1 VQSKDCFGE
10 KLKKIIPLGGKQ
22 MSKTRKILS
31 LVLALAMIVSTF
43 AVSAFAAASYE
54 SEKDIEAGKYN
65 QTWALSEPVDNG
77 GNTYTVDV
85 NLTTDY
91 ATGAIQFVLTN
102 TAAASVTYD
111 SIALGDAIPADYNAE
126 ISAVEKVND
135 DGTSKVTVMIIP
147 TTYDVSSITAK
158 AINGVIAQF
167 TYTLVSGSATIALDN
182 NPSSATNPAG
192 TLIAGRA
199 SDGNLVTSDM
209 ITGQVVAITE
219 GAESVTIGSSV
230 LPSDLAKM
238 STAEAGIIIDTSK
251 TFGGQYAGVVYGF
264 TQTANN
270 TFKNKN
276 YITNNLEAT
285 NEGDLSVVTSDG
297 KTDATGNYGTGTVIT
312 VTGKD
317 GGVKKYVVVIFGDV
331 DGNGLIAVADA
342 ALIRKGMTDTVAVPL
357 NSVKRLAANCAL
369 LTAAVP
375 MHNIQVN
382 DTAPVRNNIKGIR
395 IDQAALAARHESFKT
410 YYK

>member
-1 VQSKDCFGE
+1 
-10 KLKKIIPLGGKQ
+10 

-54 SEKDIEAGKYN
+54 SDEDIEAGKYN
-65 QTWALSEPVDNG
+65 QTWALSGPADNG
-77 GNTYTVDV
+77 DNTYTVDV

-111 SIALGDAIPADYNAE
+111 SIALGDAIPADYKAQ
-126 ISAVEKVND
+126 ISAFEKVND

-147 TTYDVSSITAK
+147 TTENVSTISAVALDGIVAK
-158 AINGVIAQF
+158 V

-209 ITGQVVAITE
+209 ITGQNVEITE
-219 GAESVTIGSSV
+219 GAESVVIGNAA
-230 LPSDLAKM
+230 LPSDLAKKAG
-238 STAEAGIIIDTSK
+238 AEAGIVIDTAH
-251 TFGGQYAGVVYGF
+251 TFGSAYDGVVFGF
-264 TQTANN
+264 TQAANN
-270 TFKNKN
+270 TFMNTN
-276 YITNNLEAT
+276 YLVNNLEAT
-285 NEGDLSVVTSDG
+285 NEGTLTFSRSIG
-297 KTDATGNYGTGTVIT
+297 KTGYGTGTVIT

-317 GGVKKYVVVIFGDV
+317 GGTKTYVVVIFGDV
-331 DGNGLIAVADA
+331 DGNGLINVNDTTAVQKAVNVA
-342 ALIRKGMTDTVAVPL
+342 STYANNTVQ
-357 NSVKRLAANCAL
+357 RMAANCQNV
-369 LTAAVP
+369 AAAAM
-375 MHNIQVN
+375 MHVLNVN
-382 DTAPVRNNIKGIR
+382 DTTAVKQHVNGTKL
-395 IDQAALAARHESFKT
+395 DQAALASKMASLTGT

>member
-1 VQSKDCFGE
+1 
-10 KLKKIIPLGGKQ
+10 

-54 SEKDIEAGKYN
+54 SEEDVTAKKYN

-77 GNTYTVDV
+77 DDTYTVDV

-126 ISAVEKVND
+126 ISAFEKVND

-147 TTYDVSSITAK
+147 TTYDVSEIAAE
-158 AINGVIAQF
+158 AIDGVIAQV

-219 GAESVTIGSSV
+219 GQESVTIGNAA
-230 LPSDLAKM
+230 LPSDLAKKA
-238 STAEAGIIIDTSK
+238 TAEAGIIIDK
-251 TFGGQYAGVVYGF
+251 GHTFGGAYDGVVFGF
-264 TQTANN
+264 TQAANN
-270 TFKNKN
+270 TFKNTT
-276 YITNNLEAT
+276 YLTNAFEAT
-285 NEGDLSVVTSDG
+285 NEGTLSIVASDG
-297 KTDATGNYGTGTVIT
+297 KTTAVGNYGTGTVIT

-331 DGNGLIAVADA
+331 DGNGLITVNDTKLTKGAVA
-342 ALIRKGMTDTVAVPL
+342 VASTFPN
-357 NSVKRLAANCAL
+357 NSVLRMAANCQNI
-369 LTAAVP
+369 AADAM
-375 MHNIQVN
+375 MHTLNAN
-382 DTAPVRNNIKGIR
+382 DTKAIKVHVANTTKL
-395 IDQAALAARHESFKT
+395 DQAALATNMSTLGGTF
-410 YYK
+410 YK

>member
-1 VQSKDCFGE
+1 
-10 KLKKIIPLGGKQ
+10 

-54 SEKDIEAGKYN
+54 SDEDIEAGKYN
-65 QTWALSEPVDNG
+65 QTWALSGPADNG
-77 GNTYTVDV
+77 DNTYTVDV

-111 SIALGDAIPADYNAE
+111 SIALGDAIPAAYKAQ
-126 ISAVEKVND
+126 ISAFEKVNTD

-147 TTYDVSSITAK
+147 TTEDVSTISAVALDGIVAK
-158 AINGVIAQF
+158 V

-209 ITGQVVAITE
+209 ITGQNVEVTA
-219 GAESVTIGSSV
+219 GAESVTIGALS
-230 LPSDLAKM
+230 SDLAL
-238 STAEAGIIIDTSK
+238 TEAGSAAGVVIDTNK
-251 TFGGQYAGVVYGF
+251 TFNKAYAGVVYGF
-264 TQTANN
+264 KQSANN
-270 TFKNKN
+270 TF
-276 YITNNLEAT
+276 TNTTYLTTNLTAT
-285 NEGDLSVVTSDG
+285 NGGTLTFERSIGTSG
-297 KTDATGNYGTGTVIT
+297 YGTGTEIT

-317 GGVKKYVVVIFGDV
+317 GGTKTYVVVIFGDV

-342 ALIRKGMTDTVAVPL
+342 TVIRKAMTDATAAPN

-369 LTAAVP
+369 LAAAVP
-375 MHNIQVN
+375 MHNIQAN
-382 DTAPVRNNIKGIR
+382 DITPVRNNIKGAR
-395 IDQAALAARHESFKT
+395 IDQAALAAKHATLNT
-410 YYK
+410 YYQ

>member
-1 VQSKDCFGE
+1 
-10 KLKKIIPLGGKQ
+10 

-54 SEKDIEAGKYN
+54 SEEDVTAKKYN

-77 GNTYTVDV
+77 DDTYTVDV

-111 SIALGDAIPADYNAE
+111 SIALGDAIPEDYNAE

-147 TTYDVSSITAK
+147 TTFDVSSITAE
-158 AINGVIAQF
+158 AIDGVIAQV

-230 LPSDLAKM
+230 LPSDLAKKA
-238 STAEAGIIIDTSK
+238 TAEAGILIDTAH
-251 TFGGQYAGVVYGF
+251 TFGGQYAGVVFGF
-264 TQTANN
+264 TQKAAN
-270 TFKNKN
+270 TFMNTT
-276 YITNNLEAT
+276 YLTTNLEAT
-285 NEGDLSVVTSDG
+285 NGGTLTFSRSIG
-297 KTDATGNYGTGTVIT
+297 KTGYGTGTVIT
-312 VTGKD
+312 VTGLD
-317 GGVKKYVVVIFGDV
+317 GATKQYVVVIFADV
-331 DGNGLIAVADA
+331 DGNGLTNLNDTKAVQAGVNVSSTLA
-342 ALIRKGMTDTVAVPL
+342 N
-357 NSVKRLAANCAL
+357 NSVQRMAANCQNVP
-369 LTAAVP
+369 AAAM
-375 MHNIQVN
+375 MHTLNIN
-382 DTAPVRNNIKGIR
+382 DTKAVQAHVNGTKV
-395 IDQAALAARHESFKT
+395 DQAALASRMSTNAT

>member
-1 VQSKDCFGE
+1 
-10 KLKKIIPLGGKQ
+10 

-54 SEKDIEAGKYN
+54 SDEDIEAGKYN
-65 QTWALSEPVDNG
+65 QTWALSGPADNG
-77 GNTYTVDV
+77 DNTYTVDV

-111 SIALGDAIPADYNAE
+111 SIALGDAIPADYNAQ
-126 ISAVEKVND
+126 ISAYEKVND

-147 TTYDVSSITAK
+147 TTVDASTISAVALD
-158 AINGVIAQF
+158 GVIAKV

-209 ITGQVVAITE
+209 ITGQNVEVTA
-219 GAESVTIGSSV
+219 GAESVTIGSAA
-230 LPSDLAKM
+230 LPSDLAL
-238 STAEAGIIIDTSK
+238 TEAGSAAGVVIDTNK
-251 TFGGQYAGVVYGF
+251 TFDGAYAGVVYGF
-264 TQTANN
+264 TQSANN
-270 TFKNKN
+270 TFVNTT
-276 YITNNLEAT
+276 YLTTNLTAT
-285 NEGDLSVVTSDG
+285 NEGTLSFDRSIG
-297 KTDATGNYGTGTVIT
+297 SSGYGTGTEIT

-317 GGVKKYVVVIFGDV
+317 GGTKTYVVVIFGDV

-342 ALIRKGMTDTVAVPL
+342 TVIRKAMTDATAAPN

-369 LTAAVP
+369 LAAAIP
-375 MHNIQVN
+375 MHNIQAN
-382 DTAPVRNNIKGIR
+382 DITPVRNNIKGTR
-395 IDQAALAARHESFKT
+395 IDQAALAAKHATLNT
-410 YYK
+410 YYQ

>member
-1 VQSKDCFGE
+1 
-10 KLKKIIPLGGKQ
+10 

-54 SEKDIEAGKYN
+54 SEDDIAAKKYN
-65 QTWALSEPVDNG
+65 QTWALSGPADNG
-77 GNTYTVDV
+77 DNTYTVDV

-102 TAAASVTYD
+102 TAAASVTYYD
-111 SIALGDAIPADYNAE
+111 IALGDAIPADYNAQ
-126 ISAVEKVND
+126 ISAFEKVND

-147 TTYDVSSITAK
+147 TTEDVSTISAV
-158 AINGVIAQF
+158 ALDGVIAQV

-219 GAESVTIGSSV
+219 GAESVIIGSSV
-230 LPSDLAKM
+230 LPSDLAL
-238 STAEAGIIIDTSK
+238 TEAGSAAGVVIDTAK
-251 TFGGQYAGVVYGF
+251 TFGGAYAGVVYGF
-264 TQTANN
+264 TQSANN
-270 TFKNKN
+270 TFVNTT
-276 YITNNLEAT
+276 YLTTNLTAT
-285 NEGDLSVVTSDG
+285 NEGTLSFARSIGTSG
-297 KTDATGNYGTGTVIT
+297 YGTGTEIT

-317 GGVKKYVVVIFGDV
+317 GGTKTYVVVIFGDV

-342 ALIRKGMTDTVAVPL
+342 TVIRKAMTDATAAPN

-369 LTAAVP
+369 LAAAIP
-375 MHNIQVN
+375 MHNIQAN
-382 DTAPVRNNIKGIR
+382 DITPVRNNIKGTR
-395 IDQAALAARHESFKT
+395 IDQAALAAKHATLNT
-410 YYK
+410 YYQ